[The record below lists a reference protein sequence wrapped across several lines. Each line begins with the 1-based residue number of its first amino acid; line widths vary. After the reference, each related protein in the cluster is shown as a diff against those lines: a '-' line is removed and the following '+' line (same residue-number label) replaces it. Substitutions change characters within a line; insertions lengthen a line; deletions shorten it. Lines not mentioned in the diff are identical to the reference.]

1 MVMYKVSVQFT
12 VYIEGLLL
20 SVKENQHKFYSLVLL
35 GFSCDFISCYK
46 LESQPLC
53 TLGDSPQGILY
64 KKNWS
69 LNQNDQKPK
78 PISYSASC
86 FYMGTKN
93 QKIGLCHVFLFFYV
107 GGCLA
112 LVRLFAFF
120 SLNKIRAQAHSKK
133 SRL

>member
-1 MVMYKVSVQFT
+1 MYKVSVQFT

-53 TLGDSPQGILY
+53 TLRDSPSRYFI
-64 KKNWS
+64 KENWS

-93 QKIGLCHVFLFFYV
+93 QKIGLCHVFLFFFMW
-107 GGCLA
+107 A
-112 LVRLFAFF
+112 AA
-120 SLNKIRAQAHSKK
+120 SL
-133 SRL
+133 L

>member
-53 TLGDSPQGILY
+53 TLGDSLKVFYI
-64 KKNWS
+64 KKTGVS
-69 LNQNDQKPK
+69 TKMIKNQNQSLIVLLVFTWEPK
-78 PISYSASC
+78 TKKLVYVMFSC
-86 FYMGTKN
+86 FFMW
-93 QKIGLCHVFLFFYV
+93 
-107 GGCLA
+107 A
-112 LVRLFAFF
+112 AA
-120 SLNKIRAQAHSKK
+120 SL
-133 SRL
+133 L